1 MTVWPL
7 NTAVPCLPSGCASF
21 GQNVPPFSTVIG
33 VPDPSAALS
42 VMTSVPASTTVWP
55 VNAVV
60 AAESVASPAPRFTT
74 FVIEAASG
82 VA

>member
-1 MTVWPL
+1 MF
-7 NTAVPCLPSGCASF
+7 S
-21 GQNVPPFSTVIG
+21 QNVPPFSTVIG
-33 VPDPSAALS
+33 VFAPSAARS

-60 AAESVASPAPRFTT
+60 AAESVAVPAPRFTT
-74 FVIEAASG
+74 FVIDAASA